1 MTDANNKFHR
11 IPKAI
16 LRRISGFFSNI
27 YWTVKW
33 NIGKPNNLNS
43 LETTG
48 HLLIVKNSD
57 YVRVARICISSFLF
71 FNPTGKLIIH
81 CDQVTHSKTKSMVN
95 LLARRKQI
103 EILLDQEENASW
115 QFSKLKLILDL
126 SGSRDFYMDAD
137 LKWNGPLPKLNAT
150 AFFVREFKLESKREY
165 SDLLT
170 LMKVPDLKTN
180 SMKNTSFFAWNG
192 SKAPD
197 DVAFKLIDFWNEML
211 ETIEQ
216 MSVSDQVRISLT
228 RISEQLALSAL
239 IPDSE
244 SSFIKDVDSQFDGA
258 FVESSYFGATG
269 TRFGWMGITSK

>member
-1 MTDANNKFHR
+1 
-11 IPKAI
+11 
-16 LRRISGFFSNI
+16 
-27 YWTVKW
+27 
-33 NIGKPNNLNS
+33 
-43 LETTG
+43 
-48 HLLIVKNSD
+48 
-57 YVRVARICISSFLF
+57 
-71 FNPTGKLIIH
+71 
-81 CDQVTHSKTKSMVN
+81 MVS

-197 DVAFKLIDFWNEML
+197 NVAFKLIDFWNEML

-228 RISEQLALSAL
+228 RISEQLSLSAL

-269 TRFGWMGITSK
+269 TRFGWLGITSK